1 LSAWFSPD
9 AERVLDELEKEERYD
24 LLDSI
29 WDVVDILEQHPDSAV
44 ARRRSLRTLRGH
56 TVWLVPIPIRY
67 DDDRWVILWQPQGDD
82 VLIPYVGPDDFRP
95 RNT

>member
-1 LSAWFSPD
+1 LSVWFSPD

-24 LLDSI
+24 LIDSI
-29 WDVVDILEQHPDSAV
+29 WDIVDVLEQHPGSAV

-56 TVWLVPIPIRY
+56 TVWLVPIPICY
-67 DDDRWVILWQPQGDD
+67 EDDRWVILWQSRGDD
-82 VLIPYVGPDDFRP
+82 VLIPYIGPEDFLP